1 MSASYRRTLT
11 TGPFLRLLAGH
22 GLATL
27 GQLQL
32 TMAVGVYVLA
42 RTDSGMWV
50 SAAVVL
56 GFAPYVL
63 FSSTAGMLADRSRRS
78 TVLRWSIG
86 LRLATGSVATAGL
99 LLQWPVQV
107 VIALA
112 ALTAV
117 VATPSYP
124 ALVAATPQTVRDV
137 DLPAANSLGSG
148 VENAAWVAGPGLLGL
163 VLLTGA
169 PVAGGGLAATACF
182 GLALLCLGRTH
193 TAMPER
199 IAPVDESLT
208 DEFLDGVR
216 TIRADRRIRAAL
228 SLAVV
233 DNFLYGY
240 LVVAIVLLGSR
251 TFDAGERGV
260 GWLNSAFALGAIAS
274 MLVTPRLGGVGREP
288 RVIVVTLTLFVAAA
302 VGVAI
307 APDLVV
313 ALPLIF
319 LAGMFTLIVEI
330 VAVTLIQRLTHE
342 AVTARVF
349 GVYDTLAVA
358 AIALGSALAGVLS
371 EVVGVSGALGL
382 ACLITLVLTA
392 ALVPN
397 LRSATLGAPVR
408 PEPLRAAPDGG

>member
-22 GLATL
+22 GVATL

-86 LRLATGSVATAGL
+86 LRLITGSAATVGL

-112 ALTAV
+112 AITAV

-124 ALVAATPQTVRDV
+124 ALVAATPQTVRNV

-148 VENAAWVAGPGLLGL
+148 VENAAWVTGPGLLGL

-199 IAPVDESLT
+199 IAPANESLT

-216 TIRADRRIRAAL
+216 AIRADRRIRAAL
-228 SLAVV
+228 ALAVV

-240 LVVAIVLLGSR
+240 LVVAIVLLGSH

-260 GWLNSAFALGAIAS
+260 GWLNTAFALGAIAS
-274 MLVTPRLGGVGREP
+274 MLVTPRLAGAGREP

-302 VGVAI
+302 AGVAI

-319 LAGMFTLIVEI
+319 LAGMLTLIVEI

-349 GVYDTLAVA
+349 GIYDTLAVA

-371 EVVGVSGALGL
+371 EVLGVSGALGL

-392 ALVPN
+392 ALIPN
-397 LRSATLGAPVR
+397 LRSATQGAPVR
-408 PEPLRAAPDGG
+408 PEPLRAAPDVG